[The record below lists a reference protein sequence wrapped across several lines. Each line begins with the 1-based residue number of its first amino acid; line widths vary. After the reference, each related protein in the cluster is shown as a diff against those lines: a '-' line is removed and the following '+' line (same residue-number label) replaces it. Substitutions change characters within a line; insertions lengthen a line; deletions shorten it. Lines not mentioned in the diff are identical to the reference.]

1 MSFVT
6 PFNIF
11 VGRLTMQGIITV
23 PLINELSDGEG
34 DFIDDTVAIASWSVA
49 TFALWYP
56 VVKSAAVGAAVVSIA
71 ETTAV
76 VVGSAVT
83 AVAPVTAG
91 YAIGAV
97 TGTVIANEIWGEEG
111 AQVAMGFYS
120 GGLLPGTEA
129 PDLSDYQY
137 ILKPT
142 APGGPESLYDI
153 GKKTFDG
160 LKSTGKALWLKSRP
174 RKRRRFNIFNR

>member
-1 MSFVT
+1 MSFIN

-11 VGRLTMQGIITV
+11 VGRMTMQGIITV

-34 DFIDDTVAIASWSVA
+34 DFINDTVAIAAWSIS
-49 TFALWYP
+49 TFAIWYP
-56 VVKSAAVGAAVVSIA
+56 VVKSAAVGAAVV
-71 ETTAV
+71 TTVEATAT
-76 VVGSAVT
+76 VVGAAVT
-83 AVAPVTAG
+83 TVAPVTVG

-97 TGTVIANEIWGEEG
+97 AGTVIANEIWGEEG

-142 APGGPESLYDI
+142 APGGPDSLYDI

-174 RKRRRFNIFNR
+174 RRRTRFNLFNR